1 MTSKH
6 ISEVLQHVR
15 RAVLVQ
21 NGAGL
26 SDEQLLEVYHSRGDA
41 AALAA
46 LVRRHGPMV
55 WGVCRRVLA
64 NYHDAEDAFQATF
77 LVLVRKA
84 ASIAKPELLANWL
97 YGVAHQTALKA
108 LATTA
113 KRRMRERQVTQMPEP
128 AVPEPGL
135 WHDLQPLLDQELSRL
150 PEKYRVAIVL
160 CDLEA
165 RTRKEAARQLGLPD
179 GTLAAR
185 LARGRVLLAKRL
197 ARHGL
202 AISGGLLAMVLTQNA
217 ATAAAPTSVLV
228 STIKATSPLA
238 AGQAAAT
245 GLISAEVA
253 ALTEGVLKTMVM
265 TKLKITQ
272 AVLLL
277 MVAVSA
283 AGLMVRTQAAE
294 QRKQPAV
301 IQVADEK
308 QSADKKVEKPK
319 SDEDRL
325 QGVWEFDSMIAGGP
339 TLGKD
344 DLKKAETPWKTIT
357 ITGDKLRMVNRKLRE
372 PDAGKDLVFDYRFKL
387 DPSKKPKAVDLIHDD
402 DRAGREKGSTVAC
415 LYELDGKLLR
425 LCFPGDP
432 KERPK
437 ALESPVRSSNLIL
450 TFKKVVKK

>member
-1 MTSKH
+1 MTSNNM
-6 ISEVLQHVR
+6 SEVLQHVR

-202 AISGGLLAMVLTQNA
+202 AISGGLLAMVLT
-217 ATAAAPTSVLV
+217 TIFAPFL
-228 STIKATSPLA
+228 
-238 AGQAAAT
+238 
-245 GLISAEVA
+245 
-253 ALTEGVLKTMVM
+253 
-265 TKLKITQ
+265 
-272 AVLLL
+272 
-277 MVAVSA
+277 
-283 AGLMVRTQAAE
+283 
-294 QRKQPAV
+294 
-301 IQVADEK
+301 
-308 QSADKKVEKPK
+308 
-319 SDEDRL
+319 
-325 QGVWEFDSMIAGGP
+325 
-339 TLGKD
+339 
-344 DLKKAETPWKTIT
+344 
-357 ITGDKLRMVNRKLRE
+357 
-372 PDAGKDLVFDYRFKL
+372 
-387 DPSKKPKAVDLIHDD
+387 
-402 DRAGREKGSTVAC
+402 
-415 LYELDGKLLR
+415 
-425 LCFPGDP
+425 
-432 KERPK
+432 
-437 ALESPVRSSNLIL
+437 
-450 TFKKVVKK
+450 